1 MTTINRGSEFR
12 KWDLH
17 LHSPYSILNNQY
29 PRETDGSPK
38 IQDFIDK
45 IKEEE
50 IEVVGLTNYF
60 KFTDDDFKLK
70 KELERLGITVFLN
83 LEVRLSNINKN
94 DQLFDYHII
103 FDNKLNDQIVNNLL
117 GELKAN
123 VGSTKKSFN
132 MLTKEE
138 IERSANIGF
147 DSLIQP
153 LNNSDELSGRT
164 LKCFLSRGHGSAT
177 NKKGDSKGAA
187 VYENICNKSD
197 LVLQSSHEEKN
208 LIGDR
213 HYWLKKSPYTR
224 PLLQSSDAHSLD
236 EIGKRYSWVKADK
249 TFEGLKQIKFEPE
262 DRISLETEKPELP
275 RKELIIDKLV
285 YKNKEIYL
293 SENLNAIIGGRS
305 NGKSTLLNSIAKKL
319 NQPVEEDAYV
329 FPNLE
334 EDFKVIWKDK
344 KEDNNRDIEY
354 IPQEYMIDLARNDD
368 KLKTLINDIIKNKG
382 EDGLISEYELECRK
396 INSVIQDLLLKYVNV
411 LSELDSLKQPEVE
424 EDALNQRL
432 KDFNEKR
439 ESILGKLQISSEEQE
454 QLEELREDY
463 QRTSEE
469 LTTLRNKLNGLET
482 AKLEK
487 IKLNNKWLLEDINEL
502 KVVLEKISSRANQEF
517 DTEVARLKNDFNLQ
531 LKDKQQKLSQIENHA
546 IYKRGIELSK
556 NNNVLE
562 NLDKEIENET
572 KALNDLK
579 QYISNK
585 SRLETELKKIET
597 ELKVNYRKYETARD
611 TLKEK
616 FEITEDD
623 LSISIKF
630 APKNFEDEFDYIDNR
645 GRNKSNFI
653 EKLENNFDLVVDN
666 VFEDD
671 ELKFIK
677 NKNKLDHIKYFF
689 SNHYYTYHF
698 EIEYQNDSFKQMSPG
713 KKAFVILKLIL
724 DFSDSKKTVL
734 IDQPEDS
741 LDNRAIYKDLTSYI
755 KKTKM
760 RRQIIVVTHN
770 PNIVVGGDCE
780 NVIIANQSSD
790 DNPNKDGEQFD
801 YKNGSLEN
809 DSSMSNSDYIL
820 EKYSIKEHVCDILEG
835 GKEAFEKR
843 ERKYNIQ

>member
-1 MTTINRGSEFR
+1 MATINRGSEFR

-17 LHSPYSILNNQY
+17 LHSLYSILNNQY
-29 PRETDGSPK
+29 PRESDGSPK

-45 IKEEE
+45 IMEEE

-60 KFTDDDFKLK
+60 NFTDGDFKLK
-70 KELERLGITVFLN
+70 KELEKLGITVFFN
-83 LEVRLSNINKN
+83 LEVRLSNINKR
-94 DQLFDYHII
+94 DELFDYHII
-103 FDNKLNDQIVNNLL
+103 FDNKLDDQIVKNLL

-123 VGSTKKSFN
+123 VGSTEKSFN

-138 IERSANIGF
+138 IEKSANIDF
-147 DSLIQP
+147 ESLIQT
-153 LNNSDELSGRT
+153 LKKWEDLLSGRI
-164 LKCFLSRGHGSAT
+164 LKAFLSRGHGSAT
-177 NKKGDSKGAA
+177 SDSDRKNAA
-187 VYENICNKSD
+187 VYEKACRKSD
-197 LVLQSSHEEKN
+197 VVLHSSHKENN
-208 LIGDR
+208 LITDR
-213 HYWLKKSPYTR
+213 QHWLKHSPYVR
-224 PLLQSSDAHSLD
+224 PLLQSSDAHSLG
-236 EIGKRYSWVKADK
+236 EIGKRYSWIKADK
-249 TFEGLKQIKFEPE
+249 TFEGLKQIMFEPE
-262 DRISLETEKPELP
+262 DRISLEKEKPELI

-285 YKNKEIYL
+285 YKNKDIYL

-319 NQPVEEDAYV
+319 NQPVEEDVYV
-329 FPNLE
+329 FPNLD

-396 INSVIQDLLLKYVNV
+396 INSVIQDLLLKYINI
-411 LSELDSLKQPEVE
+411 LSELNSLKQPEVE

-439 ESILGKLQISSEEQE
+439 ESILGKLQISPEEQE

-469 LTTLRNKLNGLET
+469 LTTLRNKLNGVET

-487 IKLNNKWLLEDINEL
+487 IKLNNEWLLEDINEL

-517 DTEVARLKNDFNLQ
+517 DNEVARLKNDFNSQ

-572 KALNDLK
+572 NAFNDLK
-579 QYISNK
+579 QYTSNK
-585 SRLETELKKIET
+585 SRLETELKKIKT

-616 FEITEDD
+616 FEISEDD

-645 GRNKSNFI
+645 GKNKSNFI
-653 EKLENNFDLVVDN
+653 EKLENNFDSVIDN
-666 VFEDD
+666 IFKDD
-671 ELKFIK
+671 ELNLIK

-724 DFSDSKKTVL
+724 DFSDSKKPVL

-809 DSSMSNSDYIL
+809 DSSTSNSDYIL
-820 EKYSIKEHVCDILEG
+820 ERYSIKEHVCDILEG

>member
-1 MTTINRGSEFR
+1 MATINRGSEFR

-29 PRETDGSPK
+29 PRESDGSPK

-45 IKEEE
+45 IKEQE

-60 KFTDDDFKLK
+60 NFTDSDFELK
-70 KELERLGITVFLN
+70 KELEKFGITVFLN

-94 DQLFDYHII
+94 DELFDYHII
-103 FDNKLNDQIVNNLL
+103 FDNKLDDQVVKNLL
-117 GELKAN
+117 AELKAN
-123 VGSTKKSFN
+123 VGSTEKSFN
-132 MLTKEE
+132 RLKKEE
-138 IERSANIGF
+138 IERTANIDF
-147 DSLIQP
+147 DSLIQT
-153 LNNSDELSGRT
+153 LDKSVELSGRI
-164 LKCFLSRGHGSAT
+164 LKVFLSRGHGSAT
-177 NKKGDSKGAA
+177 SDSDPKNAA
-187 VYENICNKSD
+187 VYENVCRKSD
-197 LVLQSSHEEKN
+197 LLVHSSHQKDN
-208 LIGDR
+208 LIKDR
-213 HYWLKKSPYTR
+213 QYWLKKSPYVR

-236 EIGKRYSWVKADK
+236 GIGKRYSWIKADK

-319 NQPVEEDAYV
+319 NQPVEEDVYV
-329 FPNLE
+329 FPNLD
-334 EDFKVIWKDK
+334 EDFKIIWKDE
-344 KEDNNRDIEY
+344 KEDNDRDVEY

-368 KLKTLINDIIKNKG
+368 KLKKLINSIIKNKG
-382 EDGLISEYELECRK
+382 EDSLISEYESECRK
-396 INSVIQDLLLKYVNV
+396 INSLIQSLLLQYVDT
-411 LSELDSLKQPEVE
+411 LSELNSLKQPEVE
-424 EDALNQRL
+424 ENALNQRL

-439 ESILGKLQISSEEQE
+439 EGILGKLQISPEEQE
-454 QLEELREDY
+454 QLERLREDY
-463 QRTSEE
+463 QNISEE
-469 LTTLRNKLNGLET
+469 LTLLRNKLSTLET
-482 AKLEK
+482 VKLEK
-487 IKLNNKWLLEDINEL
+487 IKLNNEWLLEDINEL
-502 KVVLEKISSRANQEF
+502 KSVLEKISDKMNQEF
-517 DTEVARLKNDFNLQ
+517 NSEIAQLKIDFNSQLQ
-531 LKDKQQKLSQIENHA
+531 DKQQELSQIENNA

-556 NNNVLE
+556 DNNVLKK
-562 NLDKEIENET
+562 LDKEIENET
-572 KALNDLK
+572 KALNDLR
-579 QYISNK
+579 QYTLEK
-585 SRLETELKKIET
+585 SRLETELKKIKT
-597 ELKVNYRKYETARD
+597 ELITNYRKYNTVRD

-616 FEITEDD
+616 FEISEDD

-630 APKNFEDEFDYIDNR
+630 TPKNFEDEFDYIDNR
-645 GRNKSNFI
+645 GKNKSNFI

-666 VFEDD
+666 IFKDD

-724 DFSDSKKTVL
+724 DFSDSKKPVL

-755 KKTKM
+755 RKTKM

-790 DNPNKDGEQFD
+790 DNPNKDGGQFD

-809 DSSMSNSDYIL
+809 DCSISNSDYIL